1 MCVCLILCIYY
12 FCAFKLCPGVKIS
25 PFYSKHARASVC
37 SFFLKKCPGFL
48 NPSFLST
55 VPFSVL
61 ENSFLPYFFWTHISG
76 NLACPDKVLS
86 HPHTWLIWF
95 SGWGQKPGIDIISSQ
110 NIEKLCFRVSQPPG
124 SRQRFSYQQQSVL
137 NVPCI
142 WELLTRP
149 WKWGLFL
156 SQGS

>member
-1 MCVCLILCIYY
+1 MPWSY
-12 FCAFKLCPGVKIS
+12 
-25 PFYSKHARASVC
+25 
-37 SFFLKKCPGFL
+37 PGFL

-124 SRQRFSYQQQSVL
+124 SRQRFSNQQQSVL
-137 NVPCI
+137 KCPMYLGTTCSSLEVFGVFSYLRGPKILQQCPWCGSFSYFGQGLEN
-142 WELLTRP
+142 TRN
-149 WKWGLFL
+149 
-156 SQGS
+156 